1 MTDRQWLDV
10 CAETD
15 FLETDRREWTGPDG
29 EEVIVIRKDR
39 QYFALSNQCTHAQAL
54 MIGATIDGYE
64 IECPLHGARFDIRSG
79 RVTAPPATTSLKCYP
94 VRVAD
99 GRVWIRI

>member
-1 MTDRQWLDV
+1 MTDTPWLDV

-15 FLETDRREWTGPDG
+15 FDSVDRREVTGPDG
-29 EEVIVIRKDR
+29 EEIIVIRKDR
-39 QYFALSNQCTHAQAL
+39 QYHAVSNLCTHAQAL
-54 MIGATIDGYE
+54 MSGAIIDGYE

-79 RVTAPPATTSLKCYP
+79 RVTAPPATAPLKRYA

-99 GRVWIRI
+99 GRVWVRI